1 MLKVISELFLSQF
14 GYLAITIAKKGYEKK
29 S

>member
-1 MLKVISELFLSQF
+1 MLKVISELLLSQF